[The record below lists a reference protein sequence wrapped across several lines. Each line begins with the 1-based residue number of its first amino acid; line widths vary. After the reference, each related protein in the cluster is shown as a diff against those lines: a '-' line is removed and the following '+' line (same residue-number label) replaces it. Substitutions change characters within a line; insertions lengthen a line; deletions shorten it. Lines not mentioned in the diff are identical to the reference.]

1 MSFKIELSEQPAQP
15 VLSIRTRT
23 AVGNLP
29 QVLGKAYG
37 DIIQYLNELGEQ
49 PLGPAF
55 TAYYNMDMEDL
66 DIEIGF
72 PVARPLA
79 GKGEIAASQIP
90 AGKQV
95 SCFHKGPYNKV
106 EPVYNAMM
114 QWINENG
121 YTPTGVA
128 YEFYYNSPDEVPE
141 SELLT
146 KVMFPLQGDKSHCC
160 SCCQGC

>member
-1 MSFKIELSEQPAQP
+1 MDYKFELTEQPVQP
-15 VLSIRTRT
+15 VLSIRMRT

-29 QVLGKAYG
+29 QELGKVYG
-37 DIIQYLNELGEQ
+37 DIIQYLNEIGEK
-49 PLGPAF
+49 PLDAAF
-55 TAYYNMDMEDL
+55 AAYYNMDMEDL
-66 DIEIGF
+66 DVEAGF
-72 PVARPLA
+72 PVPKPLA
-79 GKGEIAASQIP
+79 GKGEIKSGEIP

-95 SCFHKGPYNKV
+95 SCLFKGPYNQM

-128 YEFYYNSPDEVPE
+128 YEFYYNCPAEVLE

-146 KVMFPLQGDKSHCC
+146 KIVFPLK
-160 SCCQGC
+160 